1 MWVVQDNNKA
11 CSWIKHFN
19 PWSAVSTHWYKP
31 RLEALL
37 AGRDLLMSNI
47 KVKFCKSNFWAVHRG
62 SRRPDVIPLSKD
74 MTDHKGYK
82 QIDPSSRFSSPISW
96 FWHSTDHYTYIYL
109 FMFLNQ
115 DVGHV
120 ALWYVIDDSEVR
132 HEEDTRIWAMH
143 PQYPCCSTEM
153 GLFAL
158 YLRIENSRQRRASS
172 AAAAVTFFGTL
183 RHTGLL
189 WREGARIVHNE
200 ASACLRG
207 VTDLNP
213 GTEWPFSAD
222 SYAGLR
228 LLNLHEQQ
236 TSTNMLLTMFNG
248 RHKGEGRL

>member
-1 MWVVQDNNKA
+1 MWPCGTWLMAQRWDMRTRRYA
-11 CSWIKHFN
+11 WCIL
-19 PWSAVSTHWYKP
+19 ST
-31 RLEALL
+31 
-37 AGRDLLMSNI
+37 
-47 KVKFCKSNFWAVHRG
+47 
-62 SRRPDVIPLSKD
+62 
-74 MTDHKGYK
+74 
-82 QIDPSSRFSSPISW
+82 
-96 FWHSTDHYTYIYL
+96 
-109 FMFLNQ
+109 
-115 DVGHV
+115 
-120 ALWYVIDDSEVR
+120 
-132 HEEDTRIWAMH
+132 
-143 PQYPCCSTEM
+143 CCSSEM

-189 WREGARIVHNE
+189 WQEGGHIVPSQ

-236 TSTNMLLTMFNG
+236 TPTNMLLTMFNG
-248 RHKGEGRL
+248 RHKGGGKADSKCIEIWKAKHQKVLRQHGDGGRTQPPNLSCLFVCAALNHVTGPPSSSVRIRHLRSPNAKFGTLIVRDGLTWCSNQFCAAFHSFSLTDGVVNWTTVNAMF